1 MKKNGKT
8 KKNEKR
14 NRKTEKE
21 LNLFFMVNSYFIVL
35 SLIIFPRIHLA

>member
-1 MKKNGKT
+1 VKKNGKT

-21 LNLFFMVNSYFIVL
+21 LKLDL
-35 SLIIFPRIHLA
+35 AGTLATAGLRIQYSRYDG